1 MLSPY
6 TSPHL
11 PLSPTYLELLGLG
24 EDLVGLLLGGG
35 DEVQHLRHLR
45 VLVHL
50 AWVWSGCWVRVRV
63 RDRVQ
68 CEPLKHR
75 HAAAVAVGPH
85 PLAPHPLALTRRSAL
100 ALALLVRPR
109 GAAPSTRRWSRSST
123 RRVCPSTRREAA
135 PRSVRGGGSAE
146 LAAAL
151 SIHRGG
157 PRLRHQCGR
166 AEQRLL
172 GGVVLRLGELRARRH
187 LIRVRV
193 RVRVRVGVGFR
204 VRVKG

>member
-1 MLSPY
+1 M
-6 TSPHL
+6 TS
-11 PLSPTYLELLGLG
+11 SYLELLGLG

-50 AWVWSGCWVRVRV
+50 AWVWSGLGCWVRVRV

-75 HAAAVAVGPH
+75 HAAAAAVGTQ

-100 ALALLVRPR
+100 ALALLVRLR

-123 RRVCPSTRREAA
+123 RRVRPSTRREAA
-135 PRSVRGGGSAE
+135 PRSVRAPGGSAE
-146 LAAAL
+146 LRRYLYTEGAPAFVTNAGVRSSASLAASFCAWA
-151 SIHRGG
+151 SCVHAATFQG
-157 PRLRHQCGR
+157 Q
-166 AEQRLL
+166 
-172 GGVVLRLGELRARRH
+172 GE
-187 LIRVRV
+187 
-193 RVRVRVGVGFR
+193 G
-204 VRVKG
+204 